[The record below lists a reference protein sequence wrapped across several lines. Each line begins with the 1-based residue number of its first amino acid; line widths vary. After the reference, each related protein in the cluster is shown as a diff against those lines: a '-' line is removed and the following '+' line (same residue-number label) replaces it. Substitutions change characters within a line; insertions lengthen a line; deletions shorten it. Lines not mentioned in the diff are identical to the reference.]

1 MSSNPD
7 ELRHQLPSTY
17 FVRERANPDE
27 MTRLDI
33 QNELMTDGTGGVLP
47 EQPDPTSF
55 KRVLD
60 VACGTGGW
68 LIEAAKT
75 YPTMTRLVGIDVNA
89 HLIEHARARAQAE
102 QVSDRVE
109 FQVMDALLI
118 LEFPEDYFDL
128 VNVRSA
134 TSFMRTWNWPKL
146 LKEMQRVTRPGG
158 VIRITEALRMHS
170 SSPAVIRLMAL
181 FGEAF
186 FNAGH
191 LFSEV
196 KTEDTFTEGSAGI
209 ANDLA
214 GLLDRYGVKNVQTRI
229 STGHYLP
236 DTPTGQ
242 QYIEDLQLSGK
253 NMLPF
258 VRKWGRLPDDY
269 DALCQE
275 AVEATQQPDFS
286 GSWDMLTAWGTKTS
300 QPYL

>member
-1 MSSNPD
+1 
-7 ELRHQLPSTY
+7 
-17 FVRERANPDE
+17 
-27 MTRLDI
+27 
-33 QNELMTDGTGGVLP
+33 
-47 EQPDPTSF
+47 
-55 KRVLD
+55 
-60 VACGTGGW
+60 
-68 LIEAAKT
+68 
-75 YPTMTRLVGIDVNA
+75 
-89 HLIEHARARAQAE
+89 
-102 QVSDRVE
+102 VSDRVD

-118 LEFPEDYFDL
+118 LEFPKGYFDL
-128 VNVRSA
+128 VNLRSA

-146 LKEMQRVTRPGG
+146 LSEMQRVARPGG

-170 SSPAVIRLMAL
+170 NSPAVIRLMAL

-214 GLLDRYGVKNVQTRI
+214 RLLDQYGVHNIQTRI
-229 STGHYLP
+229 STGRYLP
-236 DTPTGQ
+236 GTPTGQ

-269 DALCQE
+269 DTLCQE
-275 AVEATQQPDFS
+275 ALDATQRPDFS
-286 GSWDMLTAWGTKTS
+286 GSWDMLTAWGTTTI
-300 QPYL
+300 

>member
-7 ELRHQLPSTY
+7 ELRRQLPSTY
-17 FVRERANPDE
+17 FMRDRANLDE

-33 QNELMTDGTGGVLP
+33 QNELITDGMGGVLP
-47 EQPDPTSF
+47 EQDEATVSSF
-55 KRVLD
+55 KRILD

-68 LIEAAKT
+68 LIRAAKA
-75 YPTMTRLVGIDVNA
+75 YPNLTRLVGIDVNA
-89 HLIEHARARAQAE
+89 HLIEHARERAQAE

-109 FQVMDALLI
+109 FQVMDALLV
-118 LEFPEDYFDL
+118 LEFPRGYFDL
-128 VNVRSA
+128 VNLRSA
-134 TSFMRTWNWPKL
+134 TSFMRTWNWPKMIS
-146 LKEMQRVTRPGG
+146 EMQRVARPGG
-158 VIRITEALRMHS
+158 VVRITETLRMHS
-170 SSPAVIRLMAL
+170 NSPAVIRLMAL

-196 KTEDTFTEGSAGI
+196 KTEDTVTEGSAGI
-209 ANDLA
+209 ANDLIR
-214 GLLDRYGVKNVQTRI
+214 LLDQYGVHNIQSRI
-229 STGHYLP
+229 STGHYIP

-258 VRKWGRLPDDY
+258 IRKWGSLPDDY

-275 AVEATQQPDFS
+275 AVEATQRPGFS
-286 GSWDMLTAWGTKTS
+286 GSWDMLTAWGTTTI
-300 QPYL
+300 

>member
-7 ELRHQLPSTY
+7 ELRRQLPSTY
-17 FVRERANPDE
+17 FMKDRASQDE
-27 MTRLDI
+27 MARLDI
-33 QNELMTDGTGGVLP
+33 QNELITDGMGGVLP
-47 EQPDPTSF
+47 EQPYPASF
-55 KRVLD
+55 KRILD

-68 LIEAAKT
+68 LIQAAKA
-75 YPTMTRLVGIDVNA
+75 YPSMTRLVGIDANA
-89 HLIEHARARAQAE
+89 HLIEHARARAQE
-102 QVSDRVE
+102 EGVSDRVE

-118 LEFPEDYFDL
+118 LEFPRGYFDL

-146 LKEMQRVTRPGG
+146 VSEMQRVARPGG

-196 KTEDTFTEGSAGI
+196 KTEHTFTEGSAGI
-209 ANDLA
+209 ANDLVR
-214 GLLDRYGVKNVQTRI
+214 LLDQYGLHNIQTRI
-229 STGHYLP
+229 STGHYVP
-236 DTPTGQ
+236 GTPTGQ
-242 QYIEDLQLSGK
+242 QYIEDLRLSGK

-269 DALCQE
+269 DKLCQE
-275 AVEATQQPDFS
+275 AVDATQRPDFS
-286 GSWDMLTAWGTKTS
+286 GEWDMLTAWGTTTV
-300 QPYL
+300 

>member
-7 ELRHQLPSTY
+7 ELRRQIPSTY
-17 FVRERANPDE
+17 FMKDRASQDE

-33 QNELMTDGTGGVLP
+33 QNELITDGMGGVLP
-47 EQPDPTSF
+47 EQPDPTRF
-55 KRVLD
+55 KRILD
-60 VACGTGGW
+60 IACGTGGW
-68 LIEAAKT
+68 LIQAAKA
-75 YPTMTRLVGIDVNA
+75 YPSMTRLVGIDVNA

-118 LEFPEDYFDL
+118 LEFPRGYFDL

-146 LKEMQRVTRPGG
+146 VSEMQRVARPGG
-158 VIRITEALRMHS
+158 VVRITEALRLHS
-170 SSPAVIRLMAL
+170 SSPAVVRLMAL

-214 GLLDRYGVKNVQTRI
+214 RLLDQYGLHDIQTRV
-229 STGHYLP
+229 STGHYVP
-236 DTPTGQ
+236 GTPTGQ
-242 QYIEDLQLSGK
+242 QYIEDLRLSGK

-269 DALCQE
+269 DELCQE
-275 AVEATQQPDFS
+275 AVDATQRPDFS
-286 GSWDMLTAWGTKTS
+286 GHWDMLTAWGTTTV
-300 QPYL
+300 

>member
-7 ELRHQLPSTY
+7 ELRRQLPSTY
-17 FVRERANPDE
+17 FVRDRANADE

-33 QNELMTDGTGGVLP
+33 QNELITDGMGGVLP
-47 EQPDPTSF
+47 EQPDPTRF
-55 KRVLD
+55 KRILD
-60 VACGTGGW
+60 IACGTGGW
-68 LIEAAKT
+68 LIQAAKA
-75 YPTMTRLVGIDVNA
+75 YPSMTRLVGIDVNA
-89 HLIEHARARAQAE
+89 HLIEHARGRAQEE
-102 QVSDRVE
+102 QMRDRVE

-118 LEFPEDYFDL
+118 LEFPRGYFDL
-128 VNVRSA
+128 VNLRSA
-134 TSFMRTWNWPKL
+134 TSFMRTWNWPKMVS
-146 LKEMQRVTRPGG
+146 EMQRVTRPGG
-158 VIRITEALRMHS
+158 VIRITEALRMRS

-196 KTEDTFTEGSAGI
+196 KTEDTVTEGSAGI

-214 GLLDRYGVKNVQTRI
+214 RLLDQYGVHDIQTRI
-229 STGHYLP
+229 STGHYVP
-236 DTPTGQ
+236 GTPTGQ

-258 VRKWGRLPDDY
+258 VRKWGNLPDDY

-275 AVEATQQPDFS
+275 AVEATQRPDFS
-286 GSWDMLTAWGTKTS
+286 GSWDMLTAWGTTTI
-300 QPYL
+300 

>member
-1 MSSNPD
+1 MSSNPTD
-7 ELRHQLPSTY
+7 PRHQLPSTY
-17 FVRERANPDE
+17 FMRDRASRDE

-33 QNELMTDGTGGVLP
+33 QNELMTDGMGGVLP
-47 EQPDPTSF
+47 EQPESVSF

-60 VACGTGGW
+60 IACGTGGW
-68 LIEAAKT
+68 LIQAAKT
-75 YPTMTRLVGIDVNA
+75 YPAMTRLVGIDVNA
-89 HLIEHARARAQAE
+89 HLIEHARARAQEE
-102 QVSDRVE
+102 QVNDRVE

-118 LEFPEDYFDL
+118 LEFPKGYFDL
-128 VNVRSA
+128 VNLRSG

-146 LKEMQRVTRPGG
+146 ISEMQRVTRPGG

-170 SSPAVIRLMAL
+170 NSTAVIHLMGL

-196 KTEDTFTEGSAGI
+196 KTEDTVTEGSAGI
-209 ANDLA
+209 ANDLVR
-214 GLLDRYGVKNVQTRI
+214 LLDQYGIHNIQTRI
-229 STGHYLP
+229 STGHYIP
-236 DTPTGQ
+236 GTPTGQ

-258 VRKWGRLPDDY
+258 IRKWSGLPDDY

-275 AVEATQQPDFS
+275 AVEATQRPDFS
-286 GSWDMLTAWGTKTS
+286 GSWDMLTAWGTT
-300 QPYL
+300 PI